1 MLLRLVIT
9 YFTREPDM
17 PTKNEISEFSE
28 MIGKL
33 SYTLGSTHMDAI
45 VHHCETTGME
55 IDVASTLISP
65 ALKAKIREEAE
76 DLNLMKKTSRL
87 PIL

>member
-1 MLLRLVIT
+1 
-9 YFTREPDM
+9 M

-33 SYTLGSTHMDAI
+33 SYTLGSSHMDAI
-45 VHHCETTGME
+45 VHHCDTTGME